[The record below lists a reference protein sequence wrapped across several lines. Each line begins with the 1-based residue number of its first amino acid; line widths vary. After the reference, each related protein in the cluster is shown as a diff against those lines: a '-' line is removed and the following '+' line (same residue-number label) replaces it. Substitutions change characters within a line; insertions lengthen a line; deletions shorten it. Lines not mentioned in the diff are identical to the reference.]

1 MIRMDHKERKKARG
15 FDVPMR
21 SREYTDLVYGGGKI
35 PDIISK
41 MREADEKLNPPENEY
56 HIYVGEM
63 HGHTDLSDASP
74 NIDTYFQIARDTAKL
89 DFCAISDH
97 DHGSPLS
104 SELWKTMEEGNFHH
118 AHSSEYYKSYV
129 EKKYSKWDVIR
140 EKVKEYAQ
148 PGTFTPILA
157 YERDSYPWYNNLVIY
172 FNSYDAKIPT
182 PEVCGDMSEKEL
194 REFLSRED
202 MIVVP
207 HTTSTPGSGCDF
219 STIDPALYTPLI
231 EVYSRWGTD
240 EYYDNPNPVRYG
252 VKGGYWQDA
261 LKRGGK
267 MGCIGGSD
275 DHYGMPGMI
284 MAEAPHINLKYRF
297 PGLTGVL
304 AKENTLESIFEA
316 IKARRCYA
324 FMGGRIEIDF
334 RINGHYMGEEIT
346 LKEEEDRMI
355 YMYVKADKPIR
366 RMTLVKN
373 CEDIYHM
380 DGNPLQDFHV
390 MKEVF
395 IDYKKVQDTD
405 YYYLRVELE
414 DGRFGWTSPIWVNV
428 E

>member
-1 MIRMDHKERKKARG
+1 MIRMDNKERKKARG

-35 PDIISK
+35 PDITSK
-41 MREADEKLNPPENEY
+41 MRETDEKLNPTESEY

-97 DHGSPLS
+97 DHGSPIS

-129 EKKYSKWDVIR
+129 EKKCSKWDVIR

-172 FNSYDAKIPT
+172 FNSYDAEIPM

-207 HTTSTPGSGCDF
+207 HTTSTPQSGCDF
-219 STIDPALYTPLI
+219 STMDPALYTPLI

-355 YMYVKADKPIR
+355 YMYVKADKPIK

-390 MKEVF
+390 MKEMF
-395 IDYKKVQDTD
+395 MDYKKVQDTD

-414 DGRFGWTSPIWVNV
+414 DGRFGWTSPIWVNA

>member
-1 MIRMDHKERKKARG
+1 MIRMDNKERKKARG

-35 PDIISK
+35 SDITSK
-41 MREADEKLNPPENEY
+41 MRETDEKLNPPESEY

-89 DFCAISDH
+89 DFCTISDH

-129 EKKYSKWDVIR
+129 EKKCSKWDIIR
-140 EKVKEYAQ
+140 EKVKEYVQ

-172 FNSYDAKIPT
+172 FNSYDAEIT
-182 PEVCGDMSEKEL
+182 MPEVCGDMSEKEL
-194 REFLSRED
+194 IEFLSRED
-202 MIVVP
+202 RIVVP
-207 HTTSTPGSGCDF
+207 HTTSTPQSGCDF
-219 STIDPALYTPLI
+219 STMDPALYTPLI

-355 YMYVKADKPIR
+355 YMYVKADKPIK

-373 CEDIYHM
+373 CEDMYHM

-390 MKEVF
+390 MKEMF
-395 IDYKKVQDTD
+395 MDYKKVQDTD

-414 DGRFGWTSPIWVNV
+414 DGRFGWTSPIWVNA

>member
-1 MIRMDHKERKKARG
+1 MIRMDNKERKKARG

-41 MREADEKLNPPENEY
+41 MRETDEKLNPPESDY

-74 NIDTYFQIARDTAKL
+74 NIDTYFQFARDTAKL

-334 RINGHYMGEEIT
+334 RINGHYMGEEII

-355 YMYVKADKPIR
+355 YMYVKADKPIK

-390 MKEVF
+390 MKEMF
-395 IDYKKVQDTD
+395 MDYKKVQDTD

-414 DGRFGWTSPIWVNV
+414 DGRFGWTSPIWVNA

>member
-1 MIRMDHKERKKARG
+1 MIRMDNKERKKARG

-35 PDIISK
+35 PDITSK
-41 MREADEKLNPPENEY
+41 MRETDEKLNPTESEY

-129 EKKYSKWDVIR
+129 EKKCSKWDVIR

-172 FNSYDAKIPT
+172 FNSYDAEISM

-207 HTTSTPGSGCDF
+207 HTTSTPQSGCDF
-219 STIDPALYTPLI
+219 STMDPALYTPLI

-252 VKGGYWQDA
+252 AKGGYWQDA

-324 FMGGRIEIDF
+324 FMGGRMEIDF

-346 LKEEEDRMI
+346 VKEEEDRMI
-355 YMYVKADKPIR
+355 YMYAKADKPIK

-380 DGNPLQDFHV
+380 DGNLLQDFHV
-390 MKEVF
+390 MKEMF
-395 IDYKKVQDTD
+395 MDYKKVQDTD

-414 DGRFGWTSPIWVNV
+414 DGRFGWTSPIWVN
-428 E
+428 EK